1 MIMDDK
7 LKALQ
12 EGNQEVSPVLSEGQ
26 SPETTEQDGVTP
38 KSTDV
43 CVCKT
48 DTAQNCDNSP
58 TPLASAQTHRPVSI
72 VNIIILDEDSIVI
85 TLRISNHF
93 TKKTKDVEV
102 RYDTLSAETLKQC
115 VTKCGGVSTDWKDLY
130 NLLMN
135 DLKMYELN
143 KSIKIMYGHTKLG
156 WIKTTDGMVFNH
168 QQSISSNN
176 QSSEYMGKVDIKP
189 KGSLDHIIKMI
200 QEWILSTPDWS
211 PLEATIAFSV
221 ASVVLPFA
229 KCAWGKTLNN
239 LILHLTGDS
248 TTGKSTSLRLYTGL
262 ASNPFNE
269 KSGFWLNHQSSL
281 PALIRRIGHNQGFP
295 VSIDELSSGSKKEY
309 TDFVYSFGNGEEKDR
324 LKAGGTAL
332 CDSANF
338 STVVLSSGEVSILD
352 KCSANTGIRA
362 RCVEFCNVE
371 WTDSKAQADAVYDC
385 LRHNYGWVAPLVA
398 KELLNNSD
406 KWKARWDE
414 IYDQIKRQMDED
426 QIRLTVEQRLSE
438 FVVLFT
444 LAAEIAN
451 EALSI
456 NLNVDEI
463 RNFCYLHVITVN
475 ADAANLRERAYE
487 YLLRYV
493 GRNLEKFP
501 YEDRCLTYLDTYYSK
516 EDISGFIRR
525 AYRSRSINGKEYPWQ
540 IVFWRDVFEEILRKG
555 GFSPVV
561 VSHKLRDARFL
572 QVKDKR
578 RCTCEITYNQVP
590 MKCYVLY
597 YIQEEEMI
605 FETMQG
611 ETQNPLD
618 EDDYE
623 E

>member
-1 MIMDDK
+1 MIIDDK

-26 SPETTEQDGVTP
+26 SSETTEQDGVTP
-38 KSTDV
+38 KSADV

-156 WIKTTDGMVFNH
+156 WIKATDGMVFNH

-189 KGSLDHIIKMI
+189 KGSLDNIIKMI
-200 QEWILSTPDWS
+200 QKWILSTPDWS
-211 PLEATIAFSV
+211 HLEATIAFSV

-229 KCAWGKTLNN
+229 KLVWGKNMNN
-239 LILHLTGDS
+239 LILHLLGNS
-248 TTGKSTSLRLYTGL
+248 TTGKSTSLRLHTSL

-269 KSGFWLNHQSSL
+269 KYGFWLNHQSSL
-281 PALIRRIGHNQGFP
+281 VALIRRIGDNQGLP

-309 TDFVYSFGNGEEKDR
+309 TEFVYSIGNGEEKDR

-352 KCSANTGIRA
+352 KCSANAGIRA
-362 RCVEFCNVE
+362 RCVEFRNVK
-371 WTDSKAQADAVYDC
+371 WTDSKKQADAIYDC
-385 LRHNYGWVAPLVA
+385 LRDNYGWVAPLVA

-406 KWKARWDE
+406 KWKARWDQ
-414 IYDQIKRQMDED
+414 IYNQIKSQMDEEK
-426 QIRLTVEQRLSE
+426 IRLPMGQRISE

-451 EALSI
+451 EVLRI
-456 NLNVDEI
+456 KLNVDEI
-463 RNFCYLHVITVN
+463 RDFCYLHIITVN
-475 ADAANLRERAYE
+475 ADEANLAERAYD

-493 GRNLEKFP
+493 SENRDDFTDSIHCEEFIGSYSTK
-501 YEDRCLTYLDTYYSK
+501 DRK
-516 EDISGFIRR
+516 KGFFRDAR
-525 AYRSRSINGKEYPWQ
+525 KPRQINGIEYRLQ
-540 IVFWRDVFEEILRKG
+540 IVFLKDAYEEILKAG
-555 GFSPVV
+555 GFSPNV
-561 VSHKLRDARFL
+561 VSHELRDANLL
-572 QVKDKR
+572 QTKDDR
-578 RCTCEITYNQVP
+578 RCTYKIPYNDSFID
-590 MKCYVLY
+590 CYVLY
-597 YIQEEEMI
+597 RYSADERMYDAFNDGTYSPFDDFEE
-605 FETMQG
+605 
-611 ETQNPLD
+611 
-618 EDDYE
+618 
-623 E
+623 